1 MLQSEPYFDLSGT
14 DEKDKILKVYES
26 DYWVPNNEMIR
37 DTLIWLKRYFDPVNK
52 KFKATMAKKKIED
65 LNTET
70 LLKRKKL
77 AIWLLWLMLFAVLLT
92 LSAGVYDYYTEDE
105 FNVTTFLASISACSA
120 AAIALFAGLKKL
132 REELDRRA

>member
-1 MLQSEPYFDLSGT
+1 MISLA
-14 DEKDKILKVYES
+14 
-26 DYWVPNNEMIR
+26 VPR
-37 DTLIWLKRYFDPVNK
+37 DSSHWLKRYFDPVNN